1 MTGSYDRSD
10 GRQPS
15 TAQERPGKRA
25 GAARLAIRPPRAA
38 PRALPLL
45 ALVAAAACDSTGP
58 ERPPDPPAAVAA
70 VPASDRRITVM
81 WALPTEEVERV
92 EVERSEDSGPFL
104 PVTTLEGPAT
114 TLVDEDLAP
123 ATTYRYRVR
132 VCNEGGCSPF
142 APKASATTFS
152 ALRLTT
158 TTLPSAVVGVAYQAS
173 LGATGGNGQLAF
185 SLAGG
190 ALPPGISLASDG
202 TLSGTPTAAGTFA
215 FQVRATSADGQ
226 SSTAELVL
234 FVRDVLVITT
244 STLPGG
250 VVGRSYSAA
259 INAVGGDSAYTWFV
273 DAGTSRRGSPSPT
286 AAFSP
291 ARPTASRPRAS
302 PGGCG
307 AEMARRR

>member
-1 MTGSYDRSD
+1 
-10 GRQPS
+10 
-15 TAQERPGKRA
+15 
-25 GAARLAIRPPRAA
+25 
-38 PRALPLL
+38 
-45 ALVAAAACDSTGP
+45 
-58 ERPPDPPAAVAA
+58 
-70 VPASDRRITVM
+70 M
-81 WALPTEEVERV
+81 WALPTDEVERV

-142 APKASATTFS
+142 APEASATTFS

-215 FQVRATSADGQ
+215 FQVRATSADG
-226 SSTAELVL
+226 TELDRGARAL
-234 FVRDVLVITT
+234 RA
-244 STLPGG
+244 
-250 VVGRSYSAA
+250 GRA
-259 INAVGGDSAYTWFV
+259 GDHNQHP
-273 DAGTSRRGSPSPT
+273 SRRGG
-286 AAFSP
+286 
-291 ARPTASRPRAS
+291 RPLVQRRDQ
-302 PGGCG
+302 C
-307 AEMARRR
+307 RRRGLRVHLVR